1 MSKAH
6 EEFDLDEIEVKSGK
20 VEKFKVEKDY
30 KYRVG
35 YPLLNANGRIRIAK
49 VDFFSY
55 EDAEGNF
62 TSWRATGNAE
72 LDKKAKDAGADL
84 KTRYVTMLVVY
95 RTNKAG
101 APLSPLAW
109 EVIPVVM
116 DGRKVAALKEINAE
130 WDLATVDVSITTE
143 NASYQYHTY
152 TPLKTAI
159 WQLKDGDATLKKLGL
174 DKSIKAEVIAAAEAM
189 SEDMLDAVAFEKS
202 EAKILETLGL
212 TKDSEDDTT
221 AAGDAANIDE
231 DFDDLEVDE
240 IG

>member
-1 MSKAH
+1 MSKAY
-6 EEFDLDEIEVKSGK
+6 EEYDLDEIEVKSGK

-72 LDKKAKDAGADL
+72 LDKKSKDAGADL

-101 APLSPLAW
+101 ALFSHPL
-109 EVIPVVM
+109 
-116 DGRKVAALKEINAE
+116 
-130 WDLATVDVSITTE
+130 
-143 NASYQYHTY
+143 Q
-152 TPLKTAI
+152 
-159 WQLKDGDATLKKLGL
+159 LGL
-174 DKSIKAEVIAAAEAM
+174 LPMLMVIKVHLLCLM
-189 SEDMLDAVAFEKS
+189 
-202 EAKILETLGL
+202 KILM
-212 TKDSEDDTT
+212 
-221 AAGDAANIDE
+221 I
-231 DFDDLEVDE
+231 
-240 IG
+240 